1 MADYD
6 IRALEIHSYY
16 AWDFDWIEKCMDF
29 MEQEGLNALVLHRND
44 FIDLIIYPGK
54 YFGCS
59 EDKKYR
65 NIFERY
71 ADCFRSLYKYTPT
84 RRSSPY
90 QRRAFL
96 KRVIERAKCK
106 GFKIFIENKELYFPD
121 IILEFFPNLVKE
133 GKICANDPF
142 WLEFLN
148 TKYTEFFEEFPEVDG
163 IITSLATGE
172 SRVSIKSNRCTCQL
186 CQSTSKEEWFRKVLK
201 AMYEP
206 IHKANKMLI
215 VRDFVFDPISQH
227 EIAKVME
234 EQPSDVGICL
244 KNTPHDYY
252 PTFPENSRIGNV
264 GNHPQFIEFDA
275 MGQYFGWGICIADI
289 MEDYRWRLKSAK
301 NKGACGFIVRT
312 DWESLDGHTVFR
324 TPNLINLYSIAEL
337 GINLNT
343 PAQTIYD
350 KFLSREGWYRNNI
363 TSDERNTALEY
374 YSSIM
379 SKTWDI
385 TKRTVFVDGC
395 VFSDSSLMPISY
407 DHAFWLSEEKNSLKD
422 WDKTKQDVLS
432 PLKVKLEYAIEEK
445 NKALSLAVELE
456 KEARKG
462 CCYLE
467 ENKVNDLI
475 DRLRIQIE
483 YVTLFKMATEAILL
497 ARYIMETEEEHSGKF
512 WDSVIDTFRNRMD
525 DLQKEEKHLSEFWQR
540 TNYHPHTIYTLLDP
554 ERIECLWNK
563 LYEKTKEVLCH

>member
-29 MEQEGLNALVLHRND
+29 MELEGLNALVLHRND

-59 EDKKYR
+59 DDKKYR

-343 PAQTIYD
+343 PAHTIYD
-350 KFLSREGWYRNNI
+350 KFLSREGWYRKNI
-363 TSDERNTALEY
+363 TSDERNTALHY

-385 TKRTVFVDGC
+385 TRRTVFVDGC

-407 DHAFWLSEEKNSLKD
+407 DHAFWLSEEK
-422 WDKTKQDVLS
+422 
-432 PLKVKLEYAIEEK
+432 
-445 NKALSLAVELE
+445 
-456 KEARKG
+456 
-462 CCYLE
+462 
-467 ENKVNDLI
+467 
-475 DRLRIQIE
+475 
-483 YVTLFKMATEAILL
+483 
-497 ARYIMETEEEHSGKF
+497 
-512 WDSVIDTFRNRMD
+512 
-525 DLQKEEKHLSEFWQR
+525 
-540 TNYHPHTIYTLLDP
+540 
-554 ERIECLWNK
+554 
-563 LYEKTKEVLCH
+563 

>member
-1 MADYD
+1 MADYG

-29 MEQEGLNALVLHRND
+29 MGQEGFNALVLHRND

-59 EDKKYR
+59 EDKEYR

-71 ADCFRSLYKYTPT
+71 ADCFRTLYKYTPT

-172 SRVSIKSNRCTCQL
+172 SRVSIKSNRCTCPL
-186 CQSTSKEEWFRKVLK
+186 CQSTSKEEWFRKVIK

-289 MEDYRWRLKSAK
+289 MEDYRWRLESAK

-337 GINLNT
+337 GHNLKT
-343 PAQTIYD
+343 PARIIYD
-350 KFLSREGWYRNNI
+350 KFLSREGWYRKNI
-363 TSDERNTALEY
+363 TCHERNIALDY

-385 TKRTVFVDGC
+385 TRRTVFVDGC

-422 WDKTKQDVLS
+422 WDKTKQYVLS
-432 PLKVKLEYAIEEK
+432 PKKENLKYAIEEK

-456 KEARKG
+456 EEARKG

-475 DRLRIQIE
+475 DRLRIQTE
-483 YVTLFKMATEAILL
+483 YVTLFKIATDAILL
-497 ARYIMETEEEHSGKF
+497 ARYILETEEDHNGKF
-512 WDSVIDTFRNRMD
+512 WDSVIDTFKKRMD

-554 ERIECLWNK
+554 DRIACLWNN